1 MNDYKTYEDV
11 QDAYGMGMITQAEYD
26 AVRDALDRGE
36 AYVELE
42 TPKSA
47 ALKEL
52 RNYISTLT
60 NDIVGYEVDISQG
73 YPAKRVGFHRIDPR
87 DQHFVSLEMLYIF
100 SAMAGWFM
108 GSVLSVLFDF
118 VFGNEMSDQKEHWNQ
133 YTKKPQVPK
142 IHIGQVGDDKQSY
155 FNGNGSKD
163 AETC

>member
-1 MNDYKTYEDV
+1 MGDKDTVKALKYLVKRLQKLADEIEITVDKEKQRKKAKVEWMNDYKTYEDV

-87 DQHFVSLEMLYIF
+87 D
-100 SAMAGWFM
+100 
-108 GSVLSVLFDF
+108 
-118 VFGNEMSDQKEHWNQ
+118 
-133 YTKKPQVPK
+133 
-142 IHIGQVGDDKQSY
+142 
-155 FNGNGSKD
+155 
-163 AETC
+163 